1 MTLRETLLPR
11 LAEWVPVGEDR
22 PSESFPLPEHGWT
35 ARLTAERVDTV
46 GCRILEL
53 QLTRDNPVAENA
65 EALTA
70 QAKAAASRVSG
81 LMEPLRLIEVDGVSQ
96 VAMLRSE
103 GPPSNGDFVQYYE
116 VRFQGRNLIRV
127 ERIKASKNPPAS
139 REAIAFALTHEVIAK
154 LVEDLVRE

>member
-11 LAEWVPVGEDR
+11 LAEWASAGEDR
-22 PSESFPLPEHGWT
+22 PSERFPLPEHGWT
-35 ARLTAERVDTV
+35 ACLTAERVDSV

-53 QLTRDNPVAENA
+53 QLTRDNPVAEDA
-65 EALTA
+65 DALTS
-70 QAKAAASRVSG
+70 QAKAAASRVTG
-81 LMEPLRLIEVDGVSQ
+81 LMEPLRLVEVDRVHQ

-116 VRFQGRNLIRV
+116 VRFHGRNLIRV
-127 ERIKASKNPPAS
+127 ERIKASKNHPAS
-139 REAIAFALTHEVIAK
+139 RGAIAFALTHEVIAK